1 MVYPVSLNTIA
12 RTIAFI
18 SLKGRSRNRER
29 KDRKKKRNRKKGKGR
44 DEVEGYQVHGDHLG
58 EKHSRTTM
66 LLYTNL

>member
-29 KDRKKKRNRKKGKGR
+29 KDRKKKETERK
-44 DEVEGYQVHGDHLG
+44 
-58 EKHSRTTM
+58 EKEEMKLKDIRSTGII
-66 LLYTNL
+66 